1 MLYMKHFTCRS
12 RAALVSLICG
22 ASFAL
27 APLAAL
33 ATGTVTLAWDPSPT
47 TNDVIANY
55 NLYYGVASGT
65 YTNVVAAGTNL
76 TASVSNLVEGITYYF
91 AATAVDTNGLES
103 DYSAEVSAMICR
115 PPTLNSLANMS
126 INESAG
132 LQTVNLSG
140 ITSGSSNQVQTLVV
154 TASSSNPSLIPA
166 PAVSYTSPNTTGSIT
181 FTPVPYG
188 NGSAVITVTVNNGEP
203 TNNTSSSS
211 FTVTV
216 NPVNQPPTLNSLANM
231 SINES
236 AGLQTVNLSGITSGA
251 TNEIQT
257 LTVTASSSN
266 TGLIPTPTV
275 NYASPNTTGTITFTP
290 VPTANGSATITV
302 TVNDGGASNNIVSRT
317 FTVTVNPV
325 NQPPTLNSL
334 ANLNINENA
343 GQQTV
348 NLAGITSGA
357 SNQVQ
362 TLVVTASSS
371 NTGLIPTPTVNYTSP
386 NTTGSITFTPV
397 TYSYGSATI
406 TVTVNNGGASNNIV
420 TQSFT
425 VTVNPVNQPPTLN
438 SLANVNIN
446 ENAGLQTVN
455 LSGITSGASNQV
467 QTLAVTASS
476 SNPSLIPTP
485 TVNYTSPNTTGSIT
499 FIPVTYGYGSAT
511 ITVTVNNGGASN
523 NIVSRT
529 FTVTVNPVNQPPTL
543 NSLANVNINENAGQQ
558 TVNLS
563 GITSGASNQ
572 VQTLVVTAS
581 SSNTGLIPTP
591 TVSYTSPNTTG
602 SITFTPVTYGYGSAT
617 ITVTV
622 NNGGASN
629 NVVTQS
635 FTVTVNPVNQPP
647 TLNSLANMNINENA
661 GLQTV
666 NLSGITSGAS
676 NQVQTLVVTASSSN
690 TGLIPTPTVN
700 YTSPNTTG
708 SITFTPVTYS
718 YGSATITVTVNNG
731 GASNNIVTQSFTVTV
746 NPVNQPPTLNSLAN
760 LSINENAGL
769 QTVNLSGITSGASNE
784 VQTLTVTASSSNTG
798 LIPTPTVNYT
808 SPNTTG
814 SITFTPVP
822 NAFGSAII
830 TVTVNDGGTSNNVV
844 SCTFSVI
851 INPVNQAP
859 TLDPLANVTINE
871 NAGLQT
877 VSLTG
882 ISSGATNQVQ
892 PLVINASSSNPGLI
906 PNPTVN
912 YTSPNTSGSITFAP
926 VTFGFGSAIVTV
938 TVNNGGVSNNIISR
952 AFTVTV
958 NPVNQPPTLN
968 SLANLNINENA
979 GLQTVNLSG
988 ITSGASNEVQTL
1000 TVTASSSNPSL
1011 IPTPTVNYTSPNTTG
1026 SITFTPVAYAN
1037 GSAVIT
1043 VTVNDGGASNNIVT
1057 QSFTVTVNPVNQPPT
1072 LNSLANLNI
1081 NENAGQQTVNLSGIT
1096 SGASNEVQTLTVT
1109 ASSSNTGLIPT
1120 PTVTYTSPN
1129 TTGTLTFTPV
1139 ASAYGTANISVTV
1152 NDGGLSN
1159 NIVTRSFTVTVNQ
1172 VDSPPTISSI
1182 TNLVIAMNTSTPAI
1196 PFTINDLETPA
1207 SSLTLSG
1214 SSDNTNLVAVAG
1226 IVFGGSDSDRTV
1238 TVTPATNQIGVA
1250 NITITVSDGITNAS
1264 SVFQLSV
1271 RMRPAAPG
1279 ELRLVSTG
1287 P

>member
-1 MLYMKHFTCRS
+1 MMHTKYSARGS
-12 RAALVSLICG
+12 RAALLALICG

-33 ATGTVTLAWDPSPT
+33 ATGTVTLAWDPSPG

-55 NLYYGVASGT
+55 NLYYGAASGT

-76 TASVSNLVEGITYYF
+76 TVSVSNLLEGITYYF

-132 LQTVNLSG
+132 LQTLNLSG

-166 PAVSYTSPNTTGSIT
+166 PTVNYTSPNTTGLIT
-181 FTPVPYG
+181 FTPVPTA
-188 NGSAVITVTVNNGEP
+188 NGSAMITVTVNNGEP
-203 TNNTSSSS
+203 TNNTISSS

-231 SINES
+231 TINES

-251 TNEIQT
+251 TNEVQT

-266 TGLIPTPTV
+266 TGLIPTPLV
-275 NYASPNTTGTITFTP
+275 NYTSPNTTGTITFTP
-290 VPTANGSATITV
+290 VPTANGSATVTV

-334 ANLNINENA
+334 ANVNINENA

-348 NLAGITSGA
+348 NLSGITSGATNEVQTLTVTTSSSNQGLIPAPTVTYTSPNTTGSIRFTPVANAFGSATITVTVNDGGASNNIVTQSFTVTVNPVNQPPTLNSLANMTINENAGLQTVNLSGITSGA

-386 NTTGSITFTPV
+386 NTTGSITFAPV
-397 TYSYGSATI
+397 TYGYGSATV

-420 TQSFT
+420 SKSFT

-476 SNPSLIPTP
+476 SNS
-485 TVNYTSPNTTGSIT
+485 
-499 FIPVTYGYGSAT
+499 
-511 ITVTVNNGGASN
+511 
-523 NIVSRT
+523 
-529 FTVTVNPVNQPPTL
+529 
-543 NSLANVNINENAGQQ
+543 
-558 TVNLS
+558 
-563 GITSGASNQ
+563 
-572 VQTLVVTAS
+572 
-581 SSNTGLIPTP
+581 
-591 TVSYTSPNTTG
+591 
-602 SITFTPVTYGYGSAT
+602 
-617 ITVTV
+617 
-622 NNGGASN
+622 
-629 NVVTQS
+629 
-635 FTVTVNPVNQPP
+635 
-647 TLNSLANMNINENA
+647 
-661 GLQTV
+661 
-666 NLSGITSGAS
+666 
-676 NQVQTLVVTASSSN
+676 
-690 TGLIPTPTVN
+690 GLIPTPTVN

-708 SITFTPVTYS
+708 SITFAPVTYG

-746 NPVNQPPTLNSLAN
+746 NPVNQPPTLDSLAN
-760 LSINENAGL
+760 LTLNENAGL
-769 QTVNLSGITSGASNE
+769 QTVNLSGITSGATNE

-822 NAFGSAII
+822 NAYGSAIV

-844 SCTFSVI
+844 SRTFAVT
-851 INPVNQAP
+851 INPVVQAP

-871 NAGLQT
+871 NAGLQA

-882 ISSGATNQVQ
+882 IGSGATNQVQ
-892 PLVINASSSNPGLI
+892 PLVVAASSSNTG
-906 PNPTVN
+906 
-912 YTSPNTSGSITFAP
+912 
-926 VTFGFGSAIVTV
+926 
-938 TVNNGGVSNNIISR
+938 
-952 AFTVTV
+952 
-958 NPVNQPPTLN
+958 
-968 SLANLNINENA
+968 
-979 GLQTVNLSG
+979 
-988 ITSGASNEVQTL
+988 
-1000 TVTASSSNPSL
+1000 L

-1026 SITFTPVAYAN
+1026 SITFAPVTFGY
-1037 GSAVIT
+1037 GSAIIT
-1043 VTVNDGGASNNIVT
+1043 VTVNNGGPSNNIISRV
-1057 QSFTVTVNPVNQPPT
+1057 FTVTVNPVNQPPT
-1072 LNSLANLNI
+1072 LNSLANMTI
-1081 NENAGQQTVNLSGIT
+1081 NENAGQQTVNLAGIT

-1109 ASSSNTGLIPT
+1109 TSSSNTGLIPT

-1129 TTGTLTFTPV
+1129 TTGSIRFTP
-1139 ASAYGTANISVTV
+1139 ASNAYGAATITVTV
-1152 NDGGLSN
+1152 NDGGASN
-1159 NIVTRSFTVTVNQ
+1159 NIVSQSFTVTVNQ
-1172 VDSPPTISSI
+1172 VITPPTISSL
-1182 TNLVIAMNTSTPAI
+1182 TNLVIAVNTSTPAI
-1196 PFTINDLETPA
+1196 PFTINDLEAPV
-1207 SSLTLSG
+1207 SSLTLAG
-1214 SSDNTNLVAVAG
+1214 SSDNTNLVSSAG

-1238 TVTPATNQIGVA
+1238 TVTPATDQIGLA

-1264 SVFQLSV
+1264 SVFQLDV

-1279 ELRLVSTG
+1279 ALRIVSTG